1 MDPTSRRGQLMFK
14 LRFALGTA
22 LGVGL
27 VAFNLAACSSSSS
40 TKPSAAGTGSPSTQT
55 TTSTAATAAT
65 NSAPPPAG
73 ANSSASAAPAAP
85 AASAAASGDGEPLAP
100 IGCGG
105 ITPAMVNALV
115 TTPVT
120 SITFSSGF
128 GVYADHH
135 FECDAGMQVG
145 VYPQD
150 SNKAQYTADL
160 AAENAAPNP
169 ISGVGDV
176 AVYTLAPLAGM
187 PDVYAHKGTVTCEL
201 KPSSTVTDYKIT
213 VDPSSLTGIATAD
226 AQAAW
231 ATKTAGLCTGV
242 FTALKA

>member
-1 MDPTSRRGQLMFK
+1 MFK
-14 LRFALGTA
+14 LRFALSTA
-22 LGVGL
+22 VGVGL
-27 VAFNLAACSSSSS
+27 VALNLAACSSSSS
-40 TKPSAAGTGSPSTQT
+40 AKASAAGSGSPSTQA
-55 TTSTAATAAT
+55 TTSAAAEAT

-85 AASAAASGDGEPLAP
+85 ATPAAVAPAAASGEGEPLAP

-120 SITFSSGF
+120 SITADAGF

-135 FECDAGMQVG
+135 FECDAGMQVD

-150 SNKAQYTADL
+150 SDKAQYTADL

-176 AVYTLAPLAGM
+176 AVYTLAPFAGM

-201 KPSSTVTDYKIT
+201 KPSSTVSDYKIT
-213 VDPSSLTGIATAD
+213 VDPSSLTGIATKD

-231 ATKTAGLCTGV
+231 ATKAAGLCTGV

>member
-1 MDPTSRRGQLMFK
+1 MFR
-14 LRFALGTA
+14 LRFTLGTA

-27 VAFNLAACSSSSS
+27 VALNLAACSSSGSA
-40 TKPSAAGTGSPSTQT
+40 KASAAGNGSPSTQAT
-55 TTSTAATAAT
+55 TSNASTAATNAT
-65 NSAPPPAG
+65 SPPAG
-73 ANSSASAAPAAP
+73 QNGSASAAPAAAP
-85 AASAAASGDGEPLAP
+85 AASAAPASGQGEPLAP

-105 ITPAMVNALV
+105 ITPAMVNDLV

-128 GVYADHH
+128 GVYPDHH
-135 FECDAGMQVG
+135 FECDAGMQVDI
-145 VYPQD
+145 YPQD

-176 AVYTLAPLAGM
+176 AVYTLAPFAGM

-201 KPSSTVTDYKIT
+201 KPSSTVSDYKIT
-213 VDPSSLTGIATAD
+213 VDPSSAFAGIATKD
-226 AQAAW
+226 AQATW
-231 ATKTAGLCTGV
+231 ATKAAGLCTGV

>member
-1 MDPTSRRGQLMFK
+1 MFT

-27 VAFNLAACSSSSS
+27 VALNLAACSSSGSA
-40 TKPSAAGTGSPSTQT
+40 KASAAGNGSPSTQA
-55 TTSTAATAAT
+55 TTSNASTAAPNAASPPAQNGSVAATAA
-65 NSAPPPAG
+65 
-73 ANSSASAAPAAP
+73 ASAAPAAP
-85 AASAAASGDGEPLAP
+85 ASGDGEPLAP

-105 ITPAMVNALV
+105 ITPAMVNDLV

-120 SITFSSGF
+120 SITYSSGL
-128 GVYADHH
+128 GVYPDHH
-135 FECDAGMQVG
+135 FNCDAGMQVD

-150 SNKAQYTADL
+150 SDKAQYTADL
-160 AAENAAPNP
+160 TAENAAPNP

-187 PDVYAHKGTVTCEL
+187 PDIYAHKGTVTCEL
-201 KPSSTVTDYKIT
+201 KPSSTVTDYKVAI
-213 VDPSSLTGIATAD
+213 DPSSAFGGTITKD
-226 AQAAW
+226 AGAAW
-231 ATKTAGLCTGV
+231 ATKAAGLCTAI